1 MAIPDIGLFRGNFL
15 IAFAGAA
22 IIIFMIKVTPLI
34 LPAKYY
40 FSFANLVGYSSE
52 PFIVEPP
59 GVTGEKLCALLEKYD
74 IPKDRF
80 ARVDCKL
87 DYAAESKAN
96 EAGDAQFSIEDKDRI
111 YSLALQND
119 PQVRSDLKAALEAA
133 ALPTEEEINT
143 ILSEA
148 KTVGRAFDKISAA
161 LKTNLDNLVHERVGT
176 SIEQSYNAL
185 APPAQAEQSD
195 EESEDKGPLPPD
207 AAAAVLTAY
216 RSALA
221 QMTPGHLAAAIRPI
235 TKSEVDKAIV
245 GSFGWYGVGNNVA
258 QHYKTSLS
266 EDHVHKVLRAEFKN
280 AGLVIHT
287 PEEQRQLIFAEINKF
302 SWFNYVVSILIRLTP
317 VVLFGVAAGYFLGRT
332 EVLSIG
338 LAGALAAF
346 LLSWPLML
354 MWDHL
359 VQSTWQDKKAT
370 FLAFYAAYV
379 AAFFLTARASALL
392 GAKLRQQTHG
402 VEPEDLTT
410 GETPQEI
417 RINWSK
423 VVTNLA
429 GAAIINLLVFAANV
443 IIPLQASAS
452 N

>member
-1 MAIPDIGLFRGNFL
+1 MPIPDFRLFRGNFL

-40 FSFANLVGYSSE
+40 FSFANLVGYNSE

-74 IPKDRF
+74 IPKERF

-87 DYAAESKAN
+87 DYVAESKAN
-96 EAGDAQFSIEDKDRI
+96 DAGDAQFSVADKDRI
-111 YSLALQND
+111 YSLALQD
-119 PQVRSDLKAALEAA
+119 DAQVRADLKTALQAA
-133 ALPTEEEINT
+133 ALPGEEEINT

-148 KTVGRAFDKISAA
+148 KTVGRAFERISES
-161 LKTNLDNLVHERVGT
+161 LKTNLDNLIHESVGT
-176 SIEQSYNAL
+176 RIEQAYNAL
-185 APPAQAEQSD
+185 APPAQAEQPED
-195 EESEDKGPLPPD
+195 AAEDKGPVPPD
-207 AAAAVLTAY
+207 ASAAVLAAY

-221 QMTPGHLAAAIRPI
+221 QMAPSHLGAAINPI

-245 GSFGWYGVGNNVA
+245 GSYGWYGVGNNIA
-258 QHYKTSLS
+258 QYYKRSVS
-266 EDHVHKVLRAEFKN
+266 EDYVHKVLRDEFKN
-280 AGLVIHT
+280 AGLVIRT
-287 PEEQRQLIFAEINKF
+287 PEEQRRLIFAEINQF

-332 EVLSIG
+332 EIGSIG
-338 LAGALAAF
+338 VAGALAAF

-359 VQSTWQDKKAT
+359 VTSTWQDKKAT

-402 VEPEDLTT
+402 VEPEGQP
-410 GETPQEI
+410 GETPQQI
-417 RINWSK
+417 QINWNK
-423 VVTNLA
+423 VMTNLA